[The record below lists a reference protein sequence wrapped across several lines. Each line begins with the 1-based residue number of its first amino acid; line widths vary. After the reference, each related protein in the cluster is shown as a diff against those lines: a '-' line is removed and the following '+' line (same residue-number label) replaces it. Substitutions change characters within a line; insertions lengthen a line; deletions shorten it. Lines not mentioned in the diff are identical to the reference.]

1 MCYKDEIQKK
11 NAEKLQRKFDE
22 ENVPVFIQKYFINI
36 DSKAGAINYW
46 SAIKDLFLWLMSE
59 KIIKKNFV
67 SEISLDDFY
76 DVESEDIKLYL
87 NYKQESGMAKTT
99 LNTRKHIFSS
109 FWEYLVNKNK
119 CPVEKNIVLMV
130 KYKGKST
137 NNNLFRKLPSK
148 DQLEKMEENIM
159 KKQDDLVRI
168 RNLSVLKVLKGTG
181 IRESELAGL
190 DLEDLYL
197 DEKAYNF
204 IGEMM
209 PCIRI
214 VGKGSYDKDE
224 SRVVYITGKA
234 IESLKEWLEYRK
246 NLVNIVD
253 RNAVFINKNGKRL
266 SEYNIQSIFRTY
278 GDGVTPHMI
287 RHWFATVMANTGNLA
302 FAQQQLGHSS
312 VDTTVNNYAN
322 GAYGMKDVLSSM

>member
-1 MCYKDEIQKK
+1 
-11 NAEKLQRKFDE
+11 
-22 ENVPVFIQKYFINI
+22 
-36 DSKAGAINYW
+36 
-46 SAIKDLFLWLMSE
+46 
-59 KIIKKNFV
+59 
-67 SEISLDDFY
+67 
-76 DVESEDIKLYL
+76 
-87 NYKQESGMAKTT
+87 
-99 LNTRKHIFSS
+99 
-109 FWEYLVNKNK
+109 
-119 CPVEKNIVLMV
+119 MV

>member
-1 MCYKDEIQKK
+1 M
-11 NAEKLQRKFDE
+11 
-22 ENVPVFIQKYFINI
+22 
-36 DSKAGAINYW
+36 
-46 SAIKDLFLWLMSE
+46 
-59 KIIKKNFV
+59 
-67 SEISLDDFY
+67 
-76 DVESEDIKLYL
+76 
-87 NYKQESGMAKTT
+87 
-99 LNTRKHIFSS
+99 
-109 FWEYLVNKNK
+109 NKNK